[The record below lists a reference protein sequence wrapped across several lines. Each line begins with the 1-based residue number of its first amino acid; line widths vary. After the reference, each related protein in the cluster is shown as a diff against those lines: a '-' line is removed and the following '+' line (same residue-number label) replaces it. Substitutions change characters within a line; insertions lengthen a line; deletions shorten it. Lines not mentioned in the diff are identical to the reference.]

1 MSIIVENLVKSY
13 GDVKAVQDISF
24 EVKKGSLFAFLGP
37 NGAGKSTTISILCTL
52 LNTDS
57 GKVVVNGHTLGKN
70 DAEIRSSIGVVF
82 QESNLD
88 KILTVKENLMIRGSF
103 YGHSK
108 SALKAAYNKAAG
120 ATSIREFENRRYG
133 SLSGGQKRRADIARA
148 LIHSPQIL
156 FLDEPTTGLDPQTR
170 QTIWETVRKLQ
181 QEKGMTVFL
190 TTHYMEEAANADYIT
205 VIDYGKIAASGT
217 PTEIKQAYCSDLL
230 KIQTDKPD
238 DLRKMLAESFESALS
253 FENEGKSFVVKLKS
267 TIDSIAVLEK
277 CKNLVTNVEVINGT
291 MDDAFIAITGRGI
304 RE

>member
-1 MSIIVENLVKSY
+1 MSILVENLVKSY
-13 GDVKAVQDISF
+13 GSVKAVQDISF

-52 LNTDS
+52 LQSDS
-57 GKVVVNGHTLGKN
+57 GNVVINGHKLSKN
-70 DAEIRSSIGVVF
+70 DADIRRSIGVVF

-88 KILTVKENLMIRGSF
+88 QLLTVKENLFIRGSF

-108 SALKAAYNKAAG
+108 SALAAAYDKAAD

-148 LIHSPQIL
+148 LIHSPKIL

-170 QTIWETVRKLQ
+170 QNIWETVRKLQ
-181 QEKGMTVFL
+181 QETDMTVFL

-205 VIDYGKIAASGT
+205 VIDYGKIAAQGT
-217 PTEIKQAYCSDLL
+217 PTEIKQAYCSDIL
-230 KIQTDKPD
+230 KIQSNKPNE
-238 DLRKMLAESFESALS
+238 LRQILNENSVSFTEDGHT
-253 FENEGKSFVVKLKS
+253 FIIKLKS
-267 TIDSIAVLEK
+267 TVDSIAILER
-277 CKNLVTNVEVINGT
+277 CKSHVTNVEVANGT
-291 MDDAFIAITGRGI
+291 MDDAFIAITGREI